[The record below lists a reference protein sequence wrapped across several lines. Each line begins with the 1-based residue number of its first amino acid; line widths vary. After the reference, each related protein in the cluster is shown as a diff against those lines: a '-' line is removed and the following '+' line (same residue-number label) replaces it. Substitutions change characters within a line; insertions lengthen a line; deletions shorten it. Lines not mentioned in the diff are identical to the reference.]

1 LSFTVNVAAGTKQK
15 ATSVTIVIT
24 ELDLPPLS
32 LQYPSSVMIRRV
44 NLDEEFRIDMNY
56 PTNNPD
62 SLFYG
67 GALLY
72 DLNIVSTMKFLFT
85 TVKFQIEDYF
95 STLMP
100 NI

>member
-1 LSFTVNVAAGTKQK
+1 LSFTVNVVAGLKSKSTF
-15 ATSVTIVIT
+15 AIIVIT

-32 LQYPSSVMIRRV
+32 LQYTSSVLIRKV
-44 NLDEEFRIDMNY
+44 NLDEEFRIDMIY

-72 DLNIVSTMKFLFT
+72 DLDIVSTMKFLFT
-85 TVKFQIEDYF
+85 TVKYKI
-95 STLMP
+95 
-100 NI
+100 